1 MDWTCGKNVRPR
13 VRWLGYVEE
22 DLREMKFKCTV
33 QPHIQRL
40 TAARS
45 GWYSTHT
52 YSFPGGA
59 EIGLK
64 TAPPVAITSLSKM
77 QRRLLSAENSYFK

>member
-22 DLREMKFKCTV
+22 GLREMKFKCTV

-45 GWYSTHT
+45 GWYTHIQLSWRSGDWSQNRT
-52 YSFPGGA
+52 TTGHHVSFEDA
-59 EIGLK
+59 ALFVISRK
-64 TAPPVAITSLSKM
+64 
-77 QRRLLSAENSYFK
+77 